1 MALSRHGHM
10 STRRIS
16 NRLRQAILLI
26 LTFVVGP
33 SVLLLSVGILV
44 LVFSNTSH
52 DVVFG
57 VLIVSLVA
65 TMGIGCSAVLV
76 YLARWAVLARLQTE
90 FLAKVSHDLRT
101 PLTSIR
107 MFVETLLLGRA
118 HDPEKVRQCLEA
130 VMSET
135 ERLTIM
141 IDRLLHWGRMEAG
154 RRIYEPE
161 VEEVGDIV
169 DAALR
174 AFTPQ
179 LLEAPARV
187 ERQIP
192 GDLPRVKVDLDAMS
206 EALLNLLQNAH
217 RYTGSDKHIV
227 VSGELRKRM
236 VAISVTDNGPGVA
249 EVDRRHIFGR
259 FYRGKESIERNL
271 PGSGLGLAI
280 VDSIVRAHHGRVEL
294 DGEVGQGARFTIL
307 LPVVTEEAAHA

>member
-33 SVLLLSVGILV
+33 SALLLSVGILV

-65 TMGIGCSAVLV
+65 TMGIGSSAVLV

-135 ERLTIM
+135 ERLTAM

-154 RRIYEPE
+154 RRIYDPE
-161 VEEVGDIV
+161 VEEVSDIV
-169 DAALR
+169 DGALSG
-174 AFTPQ
+174 FTPQ

-192 GDLPRVKVDLDAMS
+192 DGLPRVKVDLDAMS

-217 RYTGSDKHIV
+217 RYTGTDKHIV
-227 VSGELRKRM
+227 VSCTTRKRM

-249 EVDRRHIFGR
+249 DVDRRHIFGK
-259 FYRGKESIERNL
+259 FYRGKEPMERNL

-280 VDSIVRAHHGRVEL
+280 VDSIVRAHRGRVEL
-294 DGEVGQGARFTIL
+294 DNTVGQGARFTIL
-307 LPVVTEEAAHA
+307 LPAVVEATHA

>member
-1 MALSRHGHM
+1 MALSRHGHK

-26 LTFVVGP
+26 LTFVVAP
-33 SVLLLSVGILV
+33 SAVLLSVGILV
-44 LVFSNTSH
+44 LVFSHTSH

-76 YLARWAVLARLQTE
+76 YLARWAVLANLQTE

-118 HDPEKVRQCLEA
+118 QDPEKVRQCLEA
-130 VMSET
+130 VQSEA
-135 ERLTIM
+135 ERLTAM

-161 VEEVGDIV
+161 LENVSEIV
-169 DAALR
+169 DCALS
-174 AFTPQ
+174 AFRPQ

-192 GDLPRVKVDLDAMS
+192 PNLPQVKVDFDAMA

-217 RYTGSDKHIV
+217 RYTGPDKHIV
-227 VSGELRKRM
+227 VSCESKKHM
-236 VAISVTDNGPGVA
+236 VAISVADNGPGVA
-249 EVDRRHIFGR
+249 EIDRRHIFGK
-259 FYRGKESIERNL
+259 FYRGKEPIERNL

-294 DGEVGQGARFTIL
+294 DSEAGQGARFTIL
-307 LPVVTEEAAHA
+307 LPAVTEVAAHG

>member
-33 SVLLLSVGILV
+33 SALLLSVGILV

-130 VMSET
+130 VMTET

-161 VEEVGDIV
+161 VEDVGDIV

-192 GDLPRVKVDLDAMS
+192 GDLPQVKVDLDAMS

-259 FYRGKESIERNL
+259 FYRGKEPMERNL

-307 LPVVTEEAAHA
+307 LPAVTEEGADA